1 MDDDVVSPNNSS
13 AESDGEEE
21 RRKQKAVL
29 ERKKKK
35 RRKEAA
41 QSILED
47 VHRQVTI
54 IVAQQSQTGPCEKC
68 KLPNAPKSTMDYLK
82 VILNILEQMQKERK

>member
-1 MDDDVVSPNNSS
+1 MDDDAASPNNSS

-21 RRKQKAVL
+21 RLRKHKAA
-29 ERKKKK
+29 KKKK
-35 RRKEAA
+35 RRA

-47 VHRQVTI
+47 VHRQVSI
-54 IVAQQSQTGPCEKC
+54 IATQQSQTGPCEKC

-82 VILNILEQMQKERK
+82 IILNILEQMQKERK